1 MSSER
6 HSHLTPFPRLPAGA
20 RTAPAADDLLLRPF
34 GLFGDDLEID
44 FNQYSRPHLVTQV
57 LRCCTTG
64 TDGEVPDQDLFW
76 DLSSGKRTECLV
88 AIATLG
94 DPSGLTVRLR
104 CPDEACRQELEVEV
118 STHELADLQRRGDET
133 DRVVVRIGDEE
144 VPVRLP
150 TGRDQQGWLET
161 SFDDEG
167 AALKAIVET
176 LLLGP
181 SRSRGVGPVPDEWV
195 QPIGAALEEIDPLVD
210 FAFLVACPNCGKESR
225 HEVDLQDVS
234 LGVLHRAQLRLLRSV
249 HRLALHYHWSE
260 EQIFALPPWR
270 YSHYLA
276 LIEGEEDR

>member
-1 MSSER
+1 MLGYG
-6 HSHLTPFPRLPAGA
+6 HPARLPAGA
-20 RTAPAADDLLLRPF
+20 RTAPAVDDLLLRPF
-34 GLFGDDLEID
+34 GLFRDDLEID
-44 FNQYSRPHLVTQV
+44 FNQYSRPRLVTQV

-64 TDGEVPDQDLFW
+64 PDGEVPDQDLFW
-76 DLSSGKRTECLV
+76 DLSSGKRTECLA

-104 CPDEACRQELEVEV
+104 CPDEGCRQELEAEI
-118 STHELADLQRRGDET
+118 STHELAGLQRRGDET
-133 DRVVVRIGDEE
+133 DRVEVRIGDEE

-176 LLLGP
+176 LLLEP
-181 SRSRGVGPVPDEWV
+181 SRSREGGPVPDEWV
-195 QPIGAALEEIDPLVD
+195 QPIGAALEEVDPLVD
-210 FAFLVACPNCGKESR
+210 FAFLAACPDCGKESR

-234 LGVLHRAQLRLLRSV
+234 LGMLHRTQLRLLRSV

-270 YSHYLA
+270 YSHYLD
-276 LIEGEEDR
+276 LIEEDR